1 MVILIAHRGNT
12 NGPDPSR
19 ENSPE
24 YIDLAIHNGF
34 DVEIDVWG
42 VDGRLWLGHDGPQY
56 QIDVQFLKDRSSKLW
71 CHAKNLEALKFLV
84 KNGFHVFSHENDDY
98 ILTSKG
104 YIWAYPGKPVDEDV
118 ICVMPERGGYATRCL
133 GICSDFVAQI
143 EF

>member
-24 YIDLAIHNGF
+24 YIDLAIHNRF

-84 KNGFHVFSHENDDY
+84 KNRFHVFSHENDDY

-143 EF
+143 QV